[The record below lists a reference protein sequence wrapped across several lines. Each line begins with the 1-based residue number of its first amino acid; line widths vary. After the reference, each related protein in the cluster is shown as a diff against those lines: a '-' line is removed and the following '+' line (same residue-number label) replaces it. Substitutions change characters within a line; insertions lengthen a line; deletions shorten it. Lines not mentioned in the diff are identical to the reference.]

1 MSQSTALTRRGVF
14 AVFGAILIGGVGA
27 SIVVRGSDNPAQT
40 PDPPG
45 TSFPERATEPAP
57 PAGTTKDPH
66 EIDPALDE
74 GPDPGG
80 LTAPMAARVEEAVR
94 AAADQGIGLEVTSGW
109 RSYERQEQLYW
120 QAVDE
125 HGSEEAASRW
135 VLPPEES
142 MHVRGLAVDVGP
154 PEAADWLA
162 KNGWRFGLCRR
173 YDNEPWHFEPTTS
186 PGGTCPGTQ
195 PTV

>member
-1 MSQSTALTRRGVF
+1 MSQSTVLTRRGVF
-14 AVFGAILIGGVGA
+14 AVLGATLIGGVGA
-27 SIVVRGSDNPAQT
+27 SIVVRGSDDPSHSSG
-40 PDPPG
+40 PPG
-45 TSFPERATEPAP
+45 ESFPDDTAP
-57 PAGTTKDPH
+57 PPPEGGTKDPH
-66 EIDPALDE
+66 AIDPALDA

-80 LTAPMAARVEEAVR
+80 LTPAMAARVDEAVR
-94 AAADQGIGLEVTSGW
+94 SAADQGIELVVTSGW
-109 RSYERQEQLYW
+109 RSYERQEELFRR
-120 QAVDE
+120 AVDE
-125 HGSEEAASRW
+125 HGSEEAAGRW
-135 VLPPEES
+135 VLPPDES

-173 YDNEPWHFEPTTS
+173 YDNEPWHFEPATS